1 MLLEDENKVLDEEVK
16 DEETEE
22 VSAEEEQEL
31 EAGIVAGL
39 TDVDT
44 VPLVKESFLDYAM
57 SVIVARAIPDVRD
70 GMKPVHRRIVY
81 SMSETG
87 NTPDKPFKKCARIV
101 GDVMG
106 KYHPHGDS
114 AIYGALARL
123 AQPFAM
129 RYMLVEGHG
138 NFGSIDGD
146 EPAAYRYTEAR
157 MAKLALEMVRDINC
171 DVVDFMDNYDGVD
184 QEPTVLPSRFPNL
197 LVNGSSGIAVGMAT
211 NIPPHNLGEVIDG
224 VIAIARNPQITVDE
238 LMEYI
243 KGPDFPTGAIIL
255 GRSGIRDAY
264 ETGTG
269 SIAIRSKC
277 HIEERGEHG
286 LKRIVVDEVPY
297 GINKANMIENMAAL
311 VRDKVIEGISDIRDE
326 SNKDGIRVVIEVKR
340 DAIPEVLLN
349 QLYKLTNLQVSFGI
363 INLCLVD
370 NAPKICSLPVLLQN
384 YLDFQVSV
392 IERRTK
398 FLLEKDEARDHIV
411 IGLIKCHD
419 NIDDIVDIIKESS
432 TPEEATKVL
441 MEKYDFTELQVNAIL
456 AMTLRRLTGIETD
469 KLIAER
475 NQLELNITEYKRI
488 LSSRENEIEVVIK
501 ELEEIKEKFGDE
513 RRTEISNVAANIDD
527 EDLIPQ
533 EDIVVTLSRGGYVK
547 RLSVDQFK
555 AQHRGGRGVRGAS
568 LNENDVV
575 ELMVYTETHTDL
587 LFFTDLG
594 KVYRIRGYQ
603 IPEYQRTG
611 KGIPVINLI
620 NIEKGENVKSI
631 IAVNK
636 YYDYRYLMF
645 FTKKGIVKR
654 TPISEYESIRQ
665 NGKIAI
671 TLREDDN
678 LLAVK
683 EIQEK
688 SVANGVID
696 PERKYYTMTVGEDG
710 IAKFDEV
717 AEPKQEDIGSYYVDT
732 IVGIA
737 SSEGK
742 MVNFP
747 VAEVRPMGR
756 TASGVIGIDLPDG
769 AEAVG
774 VTAEYEGEL
783 VLVVTDKGFGKMTH
797 FSEYRITKRG
807 AKGVST
813 LKSTDKVG
821 KIVTVRS
828 VSSEDDLMVIT
839 NYGIVIRTHLSE
851 VRQSSRNTQGVK
863 ILNLEG
869 RQKVSSIAVVPY
881 EEEGEFDEEE
891 TQDPLEEGQE
901 QEQVATENNESNE

>member
-1 MLLEDENKVLDEEVK
+1 MLLEDENKVLDEEVQ

-106 KYHPHGDS
+106 KYHPHGDA
-114 AIYGALARL
+114 AIYGALVRL
-123 AQPFAM
+123 AQPFSM
-129 RYMLVEGHG
+129 RYTLVEGHG

-157 MAKLALEMVRDINC
+157 MAKLALQMVTDIDCN
-171 DVVDFMDNYDGVD
+171 VVDFMDNYDGVD

-211 NIPPHNLGEVIDG
+211 NMPPHNLNEVIDG
-224 VIAIARNPQITVDE
+224 VVALAHNPEIDTVG

-243 KGPDFPTGAIIL
+243 KGPDFPGGGIIL
-255 GRSGIRDAY
+255 GRSGIKDAY

-269 SIAIRSKC
+269 SIAVRSKC

-286 LKRIVVDEVPY
+286 LKRIVVDEIPY
-297 GINKANMIENMAAL
+297 GVNKALMIENMAGL
-311 VRDKVIEGISDIRDE
+311 VRDKIIEGITDIRDE
-326 SNKDGIRVVIEVKR
+326 SNKEGIRVVIEVRR
-340 DAIPEVLLN
+340 DTIPEVLLN
-349 QLYKLTNLQVSFGI
+349 QLYKMTQLQSSFGI

-370 NAPKICSLPVLLQN
+370 NAPRICSLKELLQH
-384 YLDFQVSV
+384 YLDFQVQV
-392 IERRTK
+392 VERRTK
-398 FLLEKDEARDHIV
+398 FLLDKDMARDHIV

-419 NIDDIVDIIKESS
+419 NIDEIVDIIKESD
-432 TPEEATKVL
+432 TPEDATKTL
-441 MEKYDFTELQVNAIL
+441 MEKFGFSDPQVQAIL
-456 AMTLRRLTGIETD
+456 GMTLRRLTGIETE
-469 KLIAER
+469 KLEAER
-475 NQLELNITEYKRI
+475 AQLEKNIEEYNRI
-488 LSSRENEIEVVIK
+488 LSSRDNEIEVVVA
-501 ELEEIKEKFGDE
+501 ELNEIKDRFGDE
-513 RRTEISNVAANIDD
+513 RRTEISNAAATIDD
-527 EDLIPQ
+527 EDLIP
-533 EDIVVTLSRGGYVK
+533 EENIVITLSKGGYVK
-547 RLSVDQFK
+547 RLSADTFR
-555 AQHRGGRGVRGAS
+555 AQNRGGRGVRGAS
-568 LNENDVV
+568 LNDNDIVD
-575 ELMVYTETHTDL
+575 LMVYTKTHTDL

-611 KGIPVINLI
+611 KGIPIINLI

-631 IAVNK
+631 IAVDE
-636 YYDYRYLMF
+636 YLPYRFLMF
-645 FTKKGIVKR
+645 FTKQGIIKR

-671 TLREDDN
+671 TLREGDN
-678 LLAVK
+678 LLSVK
-683 EIQEK
+683 ELHDITK
-688 SVANGVID
+688 TPDTSIKAD
-696 PERKYYTMTVGEDG
+696 KKYYRIEKYEDG
-710 IAKFDEV
+710 RTEV
-717 AEPKQEDIGSYYVDT
+717 VTVKDPKVEELGEYYEDMK
-732 IVGIA
+732 VGIA
-737 SSEGK
+737 ASNGK

-747 VAEVRPMGR
+747 VNEVRPMGR
-756 TASGVIGIDLPDG
+756 NASGVKGIELAPG
-769 AEAVG
+769 ETAVG
-774 VTAEYEGEL
+774 VIAQYEGSK
-783 VLVVTDKGFGKMTH
+783 VLVITDKGYGKMTN
-797 FSEYRITKRG
+797 FVDEDGELCYRVTKRG

-821 KIVTVRS
+821 KLVDVRA
-828 VSSEDDLMVIT
+828 VNGDEDLMVIT
-839 NYGIVIRTHLSE
+839 TAGIVIRTHLNQ
-851 VRQSSRNTQGVK
+851 VRTAGRNTQGVK
-863 ILNLEG
+863 IMNLEG
-869 RQKVSSIAVVPY
+869 RQKVASIAIVPF
-881 EEEGEFDEEE
+881 EEDVDEELPEGEEN
-891 TQDPLEEGQE
+891 LEAE
-901 QEQVATENNESNE
+901 QAENNSEE

>member
-1 MLLEDENKVLDEEVK
+1 MLLDDENKVL
-16 DEETEE
+16 EETENDEEEVE
-22 VSAEEEQEL
+22 VSPEEEQEL

-44 VPLVKESFLDYAM
+44 VPLVQESFLDYAM

-81 SMSETG
+81 SMSENG

-106 KYHPHGDS
+106 KYHPHGDQ

-138 NFGSIDGD
+138 NFGSVDGD

-184 QEPTVLPSRFPNL
+184 QEPTVLPARIPNL

-211 NIPPHNLGEVIDG
+211 NIPPHNLSEVIDG
-224 VIAIARNPQITVDE
+224 VVAIAKNPEITVDE

-255 GRSGIRDAY
+255 GRSGIREAY

-286 LKRIVVDEVPY
+286 LKRIIVDEIPY
-297 GINKANMIENMAAL
+297 GINKANMIENMATL

-370 NAPKICSLPVLLQN
+370 NAPKVCSLPVMLQQ

-398 FLLEKDEARDHIV
+398 FLLDKDEARDHIV

-419 NIDDIVDIIKESS
+419 NIDDIVDIIKESA
-432 TPEEATKVL
+432 TPEEATKTL
-441 MEKYDFTELQVNAIL
+441 MDKYEFSEAQVAAIL

-475 NQLELNITEYKRI
+475 EQLEKNIAEYKRI
-488 LSSRENEIEVVIK
+488 LSSRENEVEVVIK
-501 ELEEIKEKFGDE
+501 ELEEIKAKFGDA

-547 RLSVDQFK
+547 RLSVDDFK
-555 AQHRGGRGVRGAS
+555 AQHRGGRGVRGTS

-575 ELMVYTETHTDL
+575 DLMVYTKTHTDL

-611 KGIPVINLI
+611 KGIPIINLI
-620 NIEKGENVKSI
+620 NVEKGENVKSI
-631 IAVNK
+631 IAVDE
-636 YYDYRYLMF
+636 YLDYRYLMF
-645 FTKKGIVKR
+645 FTKDGIVKR

-671 TLREDDN
+671 TLREGDN

-683 EIQEK
+683 EVQGHSRAQGEF
-688 SVANGVID
+688 D
-696 PERKYYTMTVGEDG
+696 PEKKYYTMSV
-710 IAKFDEV
+710 DENNNATFTLV
-717 AEPKQEDIGSYYVDT
+717 NNPKAEEMENYYCDT

-742 MVNFP
+742 MVNFA
-747 VAEVRPMGR
+747 VDEVRPMGR
-756 TASGVIGIDLPDG
+756 TASGVIGIDLEEG

-774 VTAEYEGEL
+774 VTASYEGDL
-783 VLVVTDKGFGKMTH
+783 ILVVTDKGFGKMTH

-813 LKSTDKVG
+813 LKSTEKVG
-821 KIVTVRS
+821 KIVTVRN

-863 ILNLEG
+863 IINLEG
-869 RQKVSSIAVVPY
+869 RQKVSSIAIVPF
-881 EEEGEFDEEE
+881 EEESDEE
-891 TQDPLEEGQE
+891 PLEESE
-901 QEQVATENNESNE
+901 EVNENEEATPVEE

>member
-1 MLLEDENKVLDEEVK
+1 MLLDEENKVLEEEINDEE
-16 DEETEE
+16 E
-22 VSAEEEQEL
+22 VEISPEEEQEL
-31 EAGIVAGL
+31 ESGIIAGL

-44 VPLVKESFLDYAM
+44 VPLVQDSFLDYAM
-57 SVIVARAIPDVRD
+57 SVIVSRAIPDVRD

-81 SMSETG
+81 SMAETG

-114 AIYGALARL
+114 AIYGALVRL

-171 DVVDFMDNYDGVD
+171 DVVDFIDNYDGVD
-184 QEPTVLPSRFPNL
+184 QEPSVLPSRIPNL

-224 VIAIARNPQITVDE
+224 VIAIARNPEITVDE
-238 LMEYI
+238 LMDYV
-243 KGPDFPTGAIIL
+243 KGPDFPTGAMIL
-255 GRSGIRDAY
+255 GRSGIREAY

-286 LKRIVVDEVPY
+286 LKRIIVDEIPY
-297 GINKANMIENMAAL
+297 GVNKANMIENMASL

-349 QLYKLTNLQVSFGI
+349 QLFKLTNLQVSFGI

-370 NAPKICSLPVLLQN
+370 NAPKVCSLPVLLQQ

-398 FLLEKDEARDHIV
+398 FLLDKDEARDHIV

-419 NIDDIVDIIKESS
+419 NIDDIVDIIKESK
-432 TPEEATKVL
+432 TPEEATKTL
-441 MEKYDFTELQVNAIL
+441 MAKYDFSEAQVGAIL

-475 NQLELNITEYKRI
+475 EQLEANIAEYKRI
-488 LSSRENEIEVVIK
+488 LSSRENEVEVVIK
-501 ELEEIKEKFGDE
+501 ELEEIRDKFGDD

-547 RLSVDQFK
+547 RLSIDQFK
-555 AQHRGGRGVRGAS
+555 AQHRGGRGVRGTS

-575 ELMVYTETHTDL
+575 DLMVYTKTHTDL

-620 NIEKGENVKSI
+620 NVEKGESVKSI
-631 IAVNK
+631 IAVDE
-636 YYDYRYLMF
+636 YLDYRYLMF
-645 FTKKGIVKR
+645 FTKGGIVKR

-671 TLREDDN
+671 TLREGDN

-683 EIQEK
+683 EVQGHSKAQGEF
-688 SVANGVID
+688 D
-696 PERKYYTMTVGEDG
+696 PEKKYYTMSV
-710 IAKFDEV
+710 DENNYATFTLV
-717 AEPKQEDIGSYYVDT
+717 NNPKAEEMENYYCDT

-747 VAEVRPMGR
+747 VEEVRPMGR
-756 TASGVIGIDLPDG
+756 TASGVIGIDLEEG

-774 VTAEYEGEL
+774 VTASYEGDL
-783 VLVVTDKGFGKMTH
+783 ILVVTDKGFGKMTH
-797 FSEYRITKRG
+797 ISEYRITKRG

-821 KIVTVRS
+821 KIVTVRN

-869 RQKVSSIAVVPY
+869 RQKVSSIAIVPF
-881 EEEGEFDEEE
+881 EEESDEELDEE
-891 TQDPLEEGQE
+891 TEGEEVVQE
-901 QEQVATENNESNE
+901 ENNPVEE

>member
-1 MLLEDENKVLDEEVK
+1 MLLEDENKVLDEEVQ

-81 SMSETG
+81 SMAENN

-106 KYHPHGDS
+106 KYHPHGDQ

-138 NFGSIDGD
+138 NFGSVDGD

-184 QEPTVLPSRFPNL
+184 QEPTVLPSRIPNL

-286 LKRIVVDEVPY
+286 LKRIIVDEIPY
-297 GINKANMIENMAAL
+297 GINKANMIENMATL

-349 QLYKLTNLQVSFGI
+349 QLYKHTNLQVSFGI

-370 NAPKICSLPVLLQN
+370 NAPKVCSLPVLLQE
-384 YLDFQVSV
+384 YLNFQVSV

-419 NIDDIVDIIKESS
+419 NIDDIVDIIKESA
-432 TPEEATKVL
+432 TPEEATKTL
-441 MEKYDFTELQVNAIL
+441 MEKYEFTELQVNAIL

-475 NQLELNITEYKRI
+475 EQLEKNIAEYKRI

-501 ELEEIKEKFGDE
+501 ELEEIKDKFGDE

-547 RLSVDQFK
+547 RLSVDTFK

-575 ELMVYTETHTDL
+575 DLMVYTKTHTDL

-631 IAVNK
+631 IAVDE
-636 YYDYRYLMF
+636 YLDYRFLMF
-645 FTKKGIVKR
+645 FTKDGIVKR

-671 TLREDDN
+671 TLREGDN

-683 EIQEK
+683 EVQSKMKAYGEFDAEK
-688 SVANGVID
+688 A
-696 PERKYYTMTVGEDG
+696 YYTMALDENGVGIFTKVDNP
-710 IAKFDEV
+710 K
-717 AEPKQEDIGSYYVDT
+717 AEEMDNYYVDT

-747 VAEVRPMGR
+747 VEEVRPMGR
-756 TASGVIGIDLPDG
+756 TASGVIGIDLDEG
-769 AEAVG
+769 VEAVG
-774 VTAEYEGEL
+774 VTVAYEGDL
-783 VLVVTDKGFGKMTH
+783 ILVVTDKGFGKMTH
-797 FSEYRITKRG
+797 FSEYRVTKRG

-813 LKSTDKVG
+813 LKSTEKVG

-881 EEEGEFDEEE
+881 EEEIEGEELEEE
-891 TQDPLEEGQE
+891 ASEGE
-901 QEQVATENNESNE
+901 EQVNEENNEVNE